1 MFCPEDAVRAQRGL
15 RGISRGL
22 WCDMKATQTIKG
34 RISGRF
40 NGLGTVTPEM
50 VEQRAR
56 EIALINGRVAEDF
69 SEADLDEAR
78 AELTGDFAT
87 EEQREEEPGLAA
99 ATLRDV
105 VPGTSGHKVAA
116 KLPSDEQRVA
126 EQLVQEGVD
135 EAEHHQMLAGS
146 TTETGQNS

>member
-1 MFCPEDAVRAQRGL
+1 
-15 RGISRGL
+15 
-22 WCDMKATQTIKG
+22 MKATQTIKG

-40 NGLGTVTPEM
+40 NGMGTVTPEM

-56 EIALINGRVAEDF
+56 EIALINGRPAEDF
-69 SEADLDEAR
+69 SESDLEEAR

-87 EEQREEEPGLAA
+87 AEQREEEPGMAA

-105 VPGTSGHKVAA
+105 VPGTTGHKTAP
-116 KLPSDEQRVA
+116 KLPSDEQRMA
-126 EQLVQEGVD
+126 EQLVQEGVE

-146 TTETGQNS
+146 TTDTNQTS

>member
-1 MFCPEDAVRAQRGL
+1 
-15 RGISRGL
+15 
-22 WCDMKATQTIKG
+22 MKATQTIKG

-40 NGLGTVTPEM
+40 DGMGTVTPEM

-56 EIALINGRVAEDF
+56 EIALINGRPAEEF
-69 SEADLDEAR
+69 NEADLEEAR

-87 EEQREEEPGLAA
+87 NEQREEEPGMVA

-105 VPGTSGHKVAA
+105 VPGTSGHRVAP
-116 KLPSDEQRVA
+116 KLPSDEQRMA
-126 EQLVQEGVD
+126 EQLVQEGVE

-146 TTETGQNS
+146 THDTTQTS

>member
-1 MFCPEDAVRAQRGL
+1 M
-15 RGISRGL
+15 
-22 WCDMKATQTIKG
+22 
-34 RISGRF
+34 
-40 NGLGTVTPEM
+40 GTVTPEM

-56 EIALINGRVAEDF
+56 EIALINGRTAEDF
-69 SEADLDEAR
+69 SETDLEEAR
-78 AELTGDFAT
+78 AEMTGEFAMT
-87 EEQREEEPGLAA
+87 EQREEEGSVAA

-105 VPGTSGHKVAA
+105 VPGTTGHKIAP

-146 TTETGQNS
+146 TRDTNQTA